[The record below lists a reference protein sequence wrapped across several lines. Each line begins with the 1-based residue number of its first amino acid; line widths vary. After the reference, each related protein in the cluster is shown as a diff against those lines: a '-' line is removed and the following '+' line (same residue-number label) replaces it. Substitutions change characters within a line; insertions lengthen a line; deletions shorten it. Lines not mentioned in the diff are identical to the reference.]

1 MDIDA
6 TVTDDGLL
14 SVRVGTQFW
23 PPLPVE
29 AVEALAARVPDARA
43 AAERQG
49 LTAAIRDLTTLLVG
63 SGPDM
68 SATVDVS
75 PVGLVAT
82 VDDESYD
89 RAQRIMGVDPDSGG
103 ALREGRV
110 VVHRKPKEPDGPTGP
125 RPAPA

>member
-1 MDIDA
+1 MDVDV

-14 SVRVGTQFW
+14 AVRVDAQHW
-23 PPLPVE
+23 PPLPVQ

-49 LTAAIRDLTTLLVG
+49 LTAAIRGLTTLLVG

-68 SATVDVS
+68 SATVEVS
-75 PVGLVAT
+75 PAGLVAT

-89 RAQRIMGVDPDSGG
+89 RAQQAMGIDPDADG
-103 ALREGRV
+103 ALRDGQV
-110 VVHRKPKEPDGPTGP
+110 VVHRKPKEPDGPPEPLPT
-125 RPAPA
+125 